1 MMDKSSPPLIHVV
14 DDDEPLRTALLRLL
28 AAAGFEAQGH
38 ASAGDFLLY
47 PVPDRPGCL
56 LLDVRMPGPSGL
68 DLQAALPEHGVG
80 LPIIFMTGHADV
92 PTSVRAMKAGA
103 VDFLEKPVQRQDLL
117 DAIGRA
123 LARDERQRRERDDR
137 ARLRER
143 FALLS
148 AREQEVLEQVVA
160 GKLNK
165 QIAAAL
171 QVSER
176 TIKTLR
182 AQCMDKLGASSSA
195 ELGIL
200 VERLRRSRP
209 RLSDGPRATA
219 FLMQR
224 KIALWGSC
232 GCPLS
237 GCRHE
242 AFRLMI

>member
-1 MMDKSSPPLIHVV
+1 MMDRSAPPLIHVV

-28 AAAGFEAQGH
+28 VAAGFEAQGH
-38 ASAGDFLLY
+38 ASAGDFLLHAL
-47 PVPDRPGCL
+47 PDRPGCL

-92 PTSVRAMKAGA
+92 ATSVRAMKAGA
-103 VDFLEKPVQRQDLL
+103 VDFLEKPVQRQVLL

-123 LARDERQRRERDDR
+123 LQSDEQQRRERDDR
-137 ARLRER
+137 ERLRER
-143 FALLS
+143 FALLNP
-148 AREQEVLEQVVA
+148 REQVVLEQVVA

-182 AQCMDKLGASSSA
+182 AQGMEKLGASTSA
-195 ELGIL
+195 ELGAM
-200 VERLRRSRP
+200 VERLRHGQ
-209 RLSDGPRATA
+209 DT
-219 FLMQR
+219 
-224 KIALWGSC
+224 
-232 GCPLS
+232 
-237 GCRHE
+237 
-242 AFRLMI
+242 

>member
-1 MMDKSSPPLIHVV
+1 MMDKRSTPLIHVV

-38 ASAGDFLLY
+38 ASAGDFLLH
-47 PVPDRPGCL
+47 PLPDRPGCL

-117 DAIGRA
+117 DVIGRA
-123 LARDERQRRERDDR
+123 LARDERQRRERDDM
-137 ARLRER
+137 AWLRER
-143 FALLS
+143 FAHLS
-148 AREQEVLEQVVA
+148 PREQAVLEQVVA

-165 QIAAAL
+165 QIATAL

-200 VERLRRSRP
+200 VERLRRSP
-209 RLSDGPRATA
+209 
-219 FLMQR
+219 
-224 KIALWGSC
+224 
-232 GCPLS
+232 
-237 GCRHE
+237 
-242 AFRLMI
+242 

>member
-1 MMDKSSPPLIHVV
+1 MDKTSSPLIHVI

-28 AAAGFEAQGH
+28 AAAGFEARGH

-47 PVPDRPGCL
+47 PAPDRPGCL

-68 DLQAALPEHGVG
+68 DLQAALPDHRVG
-80 LPIIFMTGHADV
+80 LPIVFMTGHADV

-123 LARDERQRRERDDR
+123 LARDARQRRERNDI
-137 ARLRER
+137 AGLRER

-148 AREQEVLEQVVA
+148 PREQTVLEQVVA

-171 QVSER
+171 EVSER

-200 VERLRRSRP
+200 VERLRRSP
-209 RLSDGPRATA
+209 QA
-219 FLMQR
+219 
-224 KIALWGSC
+224 
-232 GCPLS
+232 
-237 GCRHE
+237 
-242 AFRLMI
+242 

>member
-1 MMDKSSPPLIHVV
+1 MDRSAPPLIHVV

-68 DLQAALPEHGVG
+68 DLQAALPEHGIG

-92 PTSVRAMKAGA
+92 PSSVRAMKAGA

-137 ARLRER
+137 GRLRER

-200 VERLRRSRP
+200 VERLRR
-209 RLSDGPRATA
+209 GA
-219 FLMQR
+219 Q
-224 KIALWGSC
+224 G
-232 GCPLS
+232 
-237 GCRHE
+237 
-242 AFRLMI
+242 

>member
-1 MMDKSSPPLIHVV
+1 MDKTSSPLIHVI

-28 AAAGFEAQGH
+28 DAAGFEARGH
-38 ASAGDFLLY
+38 ASAGDFLLH
-47 PVPDRPGCL
+47 PAPDRPGCL

-68 DLQAALPEHGVG
+68 DLQAALPDHRVC

-92 PTSVRAMKAGA
+92 PTTVRAMKAGA

-123 LARDERQRRERDDR
+123 LAHDGRQRRERVDI

-143 FALLS
+143 FALLNPRQQ
-148 AREQEVLEQVVA
+148 AVLEQVVA

-182 AQCMDKLGASSSA
+182 AQCMEKLGASSSA

-200 VERLRRSRP
+200 VERLRRSP
-209 RLSDGPRATA
+209 QA
-219 FLMQR
+219 
-224 KIALWGSC
+224 
-232 GCPLS
+232 
-237 GCRHE
+237 
-242 AFRLMI
+242 